1 MIRVRACLLIA
12 LLTLTL
18 TLPAKADIAI
28 VVEAGSGVGQLT
40 RSEVVNIFMGRY
52 RKLPN
57 GNPALPLDVAPLKV
71 RFYRALVNKNL
82 AEINAYWARLV
93 FSGEA
98 SPPQQVTT
106 AVEMRQLV
114 AHNPSAVGYLDSR
127 EVGDDLHV
135 VLILSE

>member
-1 MIRVRACLLIA
+1 MIRVRACLLLA

-18 TLPAKADIAI
+18 PAMADIAI
-28 VVEAGSGVGQLT
+28 VVKAGSGVGQLT
-40 RSEVVNIFMGRY
+40 RSDAVNIFMGRY

-57 GNPALPLDVAPLKV
+57 GNPALPLDVVSLKA

-98 SPPQQVTT
+98 SPPQQVAT
-106 AVEMRQLV
+106 ATEMRQLV

-135 VLILSE
+135 VLILNE

>member
-12 LLTLTL
+12 LLTLA
-18 TLPAKADIAI
+18 LPAMADIAI
-28 VVEAGSGVGQLT
+28 VVKAGSGVGQLT
-40 RSEVVNIFMGRY
+40 RSDAVNIFMGRY

-57 GNPALPLDVAPLKV
+57 GNPALPLDVAPLKA
-71 RFYRALVNKNL
+71 RFYRTLVNKNL

-98 SPPQQVTT
+98 SPPQQVAT
-106 AVEMRQLV
+106 AAEMRQLV

-135 VLILSE
+135 VLILNE